1 MITPASID
9 RRKAS
14 PNNESGS
21 LLSTVAQSVT
31 TRLRQI
37 LFVPPAPLVWT
48 QHLDLFAARALD
60 VETTQTLSS
69 EQLGRGLADG
79 TWDIGIAVV
88 DNVIAWNDERRANLR
103 IVAQLE
109 RSTVMAFCG
118 LPRYRSLVEAA
129 AQPIAVDS
137 TTNGFVLVLYRAL
150 ARAGID
156 WRACRFD
163 AVGGVRQRFE
173 ALESGHAAA
182 TILVPPFIERALAA
196 GFTKLWSGDEIAPAY
211 PGVVVAA
218 RADWLDANGEV
229 VAQYLRALLAANA
242 WAADPVNRDAAV
254 AALVAARYSDSAAER
269 LVRDVVPGLA
279 PAREGWDE
287 VVALR
292 RECGLL
298 RGPEPCADDVID
310 DGPLARAGA
319 AGK

>member
-1 MITPASID
+1 MI
-9 RRKAS
+9 
-14 PNNESGS
+14 
-21 LLSTVAQSVT
+21 VAHSVT

-48 QHLDLFAARALD
+48 RHLDLFAARALD

-69 EQLGRGLADG
+69 DQLGQGLADG

-118 LPRYRSLVEAA
+118 LPRFRSLAEAA

-196 GFTKLWSGDEIAPAY
+196 GFTQLWSGDEIAPAY

-218 RADWLDANGEV
+218 RADWLDANGEA
-229 VAQYLRALLAANA
+229 VAQYLGALLAANA
-242 WAADPVNRDAAV
+242 WAADPVKSRRRGRGARRG
-254 AALVAARYSDSAAER
+254 AL
-269 LVRDVVPGLA
+269 LG
-279 PAREGWDE
+279 
-287 VVALR
+287 
-292 RECGLL
+292 
-298 RGPEPCADDVID
+298 
-310 DGPLARAGA
+310 
-319 AGK
+319 